1 MKKIYLLLIFVFA
14 GILNGKSQYLFQ
26 ELMSI
31 EQACNERTQLIQKNF
46 RKVKVISF
54 EEDGEESK
62 RFFCEKK
69 FDKTHSNYKLYTRSG
84 DGGKSIMTGF
94 FNELG
99 KLSKTI
105 DSSET
110 VVRICNITYDE
121 NNRIAQTN
129 TVSRSKDED
138 FVIELKEVHQY
149 GYENSSSKHPL
160 SMLKIKQDKDSSR
173 IIFQF
178 DEKGNIAI
186 EKNANTGAKYYFY
199 YDEKNQITD
208 IVHQSEYK
216 VDMVPDYIFEYDDN
230 GNLIRTTTAAAG
242 NSSPVNWIYT
252 YTNGLK
258 TKEEIRASNGEW
270 LGKFEYQYQ

>member
-1 MKKIYLLLIFVFA
+1 M
-14 GILNGKSQYLFQ
+14 LNAKSQYLFQ

-31 EQACNERTQLIQKNF
+31 EQASSERAQLIQKNY

-54 EEDGEESK
+54 EEDGEVSK

-69 FDKTHSNYKLYTRSG
+69 FDKNHSNYKLYTRSG
-84 DGGKSIMTGF
+84 DGGKSIMSGF
-94 FNELG
+94 YNESG
-99 KLSKTI
+99 KLLKTI

-110 VVRICNITYDE
+110 VVRICDITYDQ
-121 NNRIAQTN
+121 NNRIAQTH

-138 FVIELKEVHQY
+138 FVIELKEVHLY
-149 GYENSSSKHPL
+149 EYENNSSKHPA
-160 SMLKIKQDKDSSR
+160 SMLKIKQDKDSSK

-186 EKNANTGAKYYFY
+186 EKNAKTGAKYYFY

-216 VDMVPDYIFEYDDN
+216 VDMVPDYIFEYDAN

-252 YTNGLK
+252 YTDGLK

-270 LGKFEYQYQ
+270 LGKFEYEYQ

>member
-1 MKKIYLLLIFVFA
+1 MKRINLLIAFVFV
-14 GILNGKSQYLFQ
+14 GILHAKSQYLFQ

-31 EQACNERTQLIQKNF
+31 EQASSERAQLIQKNF
-46 RKVKVISF
+46 RKVKVTSF
-54 EEDGEESK
+54 EEDGEVSK

-84 DGGKSIMTGF
+84 DGGKSIMTGY
-94 FNELG
+94 FNAMG
-99 KLSKTI
+99 KLLKTV

-110 VVRICNITYDE
+110 VVRICNITYNE
-121 NNRIAQTN
+121 NNKIIQTN
-129 TVSRSKDED
+129 TISRSRDED
-138 FVIELKEVHQY
+138 FVIEVNEVHQY
-149 GYENSSSKHPL
+149 EYENNKSNHPI
-160 SMLKIKQDKDSSR
+160 SMLKIKQGKDSSK

-216 VDMVPDYIFEYDDN
+216 VDMVPDYIFEYDAN
-230 GNLIRTTTAAAG
+230 GNLVRTTTAAAG
-242 NSSPVNWIYT
+242 NSSPVNWIYS